1 MGKFYEP
8 FSTLTA
14 ARQGTIEDARKKY
27 LNSLTNNSPE
37 SHSHRLLNSWSGH
50 FEGAIIGAQTVTAL
64 DQLQKLPA
72 PTPRLAS
79 KLSAKIRTLVG
90 TEANRARKAG
100 QNSAPIETFQTQQS
114 PA

>member
-8 FSTLTA
+8 FSILTA
-14 ARQGTIEDARKKY
+14 AREATIEDARKKY
-27 LNSLTNNSPE
+27 LNSLLSNPSD
-37 SHSHRLLNSWSGH
+37 SQRLLNSWSGH
-50 FEGAIIGAQTVTAL
+50 FEAAVNGAQAVAGL
-64 DQLQKLPA
+64 RQLQKLPA